1 MVLIFAMLDGFLEMQ
16 VYFMMQFLKII
27 GFGSEAERFA
37 RAHLL
42 TKAVW
47 KCQTLRLMLF
57 YLKLWIL

>member
-1 MVLIFAMLDGFLEMQ
+1 MLFIFAVLDGFLEIQ

-27 GFGSEAERFA
+27 GFGTEAERFV

-47 KCQTLRLMLF
+47 
-57 YLKLWIL
+57 